1 MSRRAAVAKDFRH
14 VGAAL
19 TVGSALSG
27 FFKSHVALVAA
38 ATGAVLGIVIW
49 AVAIALTQE
58 GDE

>member
-1 MSRRAAVAKDFRH
+1 VSRRVAVAKDFRH

-27 FFKSHVALVAA
+27 FFKEHVAFATAA
-38 ATGAVLGIVIW
+38 SGAIAGIVIW